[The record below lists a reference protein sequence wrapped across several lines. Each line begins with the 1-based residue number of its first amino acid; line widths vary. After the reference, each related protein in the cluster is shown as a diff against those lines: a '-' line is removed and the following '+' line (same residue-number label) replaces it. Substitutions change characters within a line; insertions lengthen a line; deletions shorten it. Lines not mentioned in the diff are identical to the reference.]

1 VRFPARLPA
10 HFPARQRGVA
20 LITAILITALVSSV
34 ALSLAWDNALDM
46 RRTMTLLYRDQAV
59 QVALG
64 AESWVQS
71 ILRDDLSETD
81 TDHLGEI
88 WASELPGLP
97 VQSDAVQGE
106 LFGSIEDLQGRFNV
120 NNLIDESGEID
131 ELALEQFQRLLRVL
145 EIDPRFA
152 GVAADWIDA
161 NLDAGFPD
169 GAEDAIYTG
178 FIPAYRTP
186 NVALSNVSE
195 LAALE
200 GMDRETFV
208 ILRPHII
215 ALPGRTGINV
225 NTATAAV
232 LQSLDENLTAS
243 DVEGLMSERED
254 GGFADLQNTFS
265 TIVTPEVLPLI
276 EETSNYFQLK
286 VVVQIATVR
295 IIFFSTFQ
303 RGPRGDVVPILR
315 SLGTT

>member
-1 VRFPARLPA
+1 
-10 HFPARQRGVA
+10 
-20 LITAILITALVSSV
+20 
-34 ALSLAWDNALDM
+34 
-46 RRTMTLLYRDQAV
+46 MTLLYRDQAV

-64 AESWVQS
+64 AESWIQS

-97 VQSDAVQGE
+97 VQSEAVQGE
-106 LFGSIEDLQGRFNV
+106 LFGSIEDLQSRFNV
-120 NNLIDESGEID
+120 NNLIDQDGEID
-131 ELALEQFQRLLRVL
+131 DFAVEQFQRLLQVL

-152 GVAADWIDA
+152 GIAADWIDA
-161 NLDAGFPD
+161 NREAAFPD

-178 FIPAYRTP
+178 FVPAYRTANMP
-186 NVALSNVSE
+186 LSNASE

-200 GMDRETFV
+200 GMDKETFDR
-208 ILRPHII
+208 LLPHIV

-232 LQSLDENLTAS
+232 LQSLDENLTES
-243 DVEGLMSERED
+243 DVEGLISEREN
-254 GGFADLQNTFS
+254 GGFADVQNTFS
-265 TIVTPEVLPLI
+265 TLVTPEVLPLI
-276 EETSNYFQLK
+276 EETTSYFQLK

-295 IIFFSTFQ
+295 IMYFSTLQ

-315 SLGTT
+315 SFGTT

>member
-1 VRFPARLPA
+1 VIPAA
-10 HFPARQRGVA
+10 SIPARQRGVA

-59 QVALG
+59 LVAMG

-88 WASELPGLP
+88 WASDLPGLP
-97 VQSDAVQGE
+97 VQSEAVQGQ

-120 NNLIDESGEID
+120 NNLIDENGEID
-131 ELALEQFQRLLRVL
+131 ELALEQFQRLLQVL

-152 GVAADWIDA
+152 GVAADWIDG
-161 NLDAGFPD
+161 NREAGFPD

-178 FIPAYRTP
+178 FIPAYRTA
-186 NVALSNVSE
+186 NVPLSNVTE
-195 LAALE
+195 LAALD
-200 GMDRETFV
+200 GMDKQIFD
-208 ILRPHII
+208 ILRPHIV

-225 NTATAAV
+225 NTASAAV
-232 LQSLDENLTAS
+232 LQSLDENLSTS
-243 DVEGLMSERED
+243 DVEGLIAERED
-254 GGFADLQNTFS
+254 GGFADVQNTFS
-265 TIVTPEVLPLI
+265 TIVTPEILPSI
-276 EETSNYFQLK
+276 EDTSSYFQLK

-295 IIFFSTFQ
+295 ITYFSTLQ
-303 RGPRGDVVPILR
+303 RGPRGGVVPILR

>member
-1 VRFPARLPA
+1 MKLTASN
-10 HFPARQRGVA
+10 PARQQGVA

-34 ALSLAWDNALDM
+34 AISLAWDNALDM

-59 QVALG
+59 HVAMG

-88 WASELPGLP
+88 WASDLPALP
-97 VQSDAVQGE
+97 VQSAAVQGE

-120 NNLIDESGEID
+120 NNLIDQDGEID
-131 ELALEQFQRLLRVL
+131 ELALEQFQRLLQVL

-152 GVAADWIDA
+152 GIAADWIDA
-161 NLDAGFPD
+161 NLEAGFPD

-178 FIPAYRTP
+178 FIPAYRAA
-186 NVALSNVSE
+186 NVPLSNVSE
-195 LAALE
+195 LAAIE
-200 GMDRETFV
+200 GMDKETFD
-208 ILRPHII
+208 ILRPHIV

-243 DVEGLMSERED
+243 DVDGLVSERED
-254 GGFADLQNTFS
+254 GGFADVQTTFS
-265 TIVTPEVLPLI
+265 TIVTPEILPSI
-276 EETSNYFQLK
+276 EDTSSYFQLK

-295 IIFFSTFQ
+295 IIYFSTLQ

>member
-1 VRFPARLPA
+1 MTSRS
-10 HFPARQRGVA
+10 RQKGVA

-34 ALSLAWDNALDM
+34 ALSLAWDNALDL

-64 AESWVQS
+64 AESWIQS

-97 VQSDAVQGE
+97 VQSEAVQGE
-106 LFGSIEDLQGRFNV
+106 LFGAIEDLQGRFNV
-120 NNLIDESGEID
+120 NNLIDENGEID
-131 ELALEQFQRLLRVL
+131 EFAVEHFQRLLQVL

-152 GVAADWIDA
+152 GIAADWLDA
-161 NLDAGFPD
+161 NREAAFPD

-178 FIPAYRTP
+178 LVPAYRTA
-186 NVALSNVSE
+186 NMALSNATE

-200 GMDRETFV
+200 GMDKETFDT
-208 ILRPHII
+208 LLPHIV

-232 LQSLDENLTAS
+232 LQSLDENLTTS
-243 DVEGLMSERED
+243 DVEGLISEREN
-254 GGFADLQNTFS
+254 GGFADVQNTFS
-265 TIVTPEVLPLI
+265 TLVTPEVLPFI
-276 EETSNYFQLK
+276 EETTSYFQLK

-295 IIFFSTFQ
+295 IMYFSTLQ
-303 RGPRGDVVPILR
+303 RGPRGDVIPILR
-315 SLGTT
+315 SFGTT

>member
-1 VRFPARLPA
+1 MNAPS
-10 HFPARQRGVA
+10 RQRGVA

-59 QVALG
+59 QVAIG
-64 AESWVQS
+64 AESWIQS
-71 ILRDDLSETD
+71 ILRDDLAETD

-97 VQSDAVQGE
+97 VQSDVVQGE

-120 NNLIDESGEID
+120 NNLIDQNGDVD
-131 ELALEQFQRLLRVL
+131 ELALEQFRRLLVAL
-145 EIDPRFA
+145 ELDPRIA
-152 GVAADWIDA
+152 GIAADWLDA
-161 NLDAGFPD
+161 NQEAGFPD

-186 NVALSNVSE
+186 NLAITNATE

-200 GMDRETFV
+200 GVDKASFD
-208 ILRPHII
+208 ILAPHIV

-225 NTATAAV
+225 NTATPAV
-232 LQSLDENLTAS
+232 LQSLDENLSAS
-243 DVEGLMSERED
+243 DVESLISEREN

-265 TIVTPEVLPLI
+265 TLVAPEVLPQL
-276 EETSNYFQLK
+276 EETTSYFQLRL
-286 VVVQIATVR
+286 VVQIATVR
-295 IIFFSTFQ
+295 IIYFSTLQ